1 MSRRL
6 RHPNHRITDNG
17 HYVCGFKRK
26 TDCYSGRVIEDGEGS
41 WLAVPGY
48 ATWDKQGQAIDH
60 KFGNLVRRKNSNDS
74 IS

>member
-1 MSRRL
+1 MKSRL

-26 TDCYSGRVIEDGEGS
+26 TDGYSGRVVEDGEGK

-48 ATWDKQGQAIDH
+48 ATFSKPSMRWRTGEFSDKIPRYQLYT
-60 KFGNLVRRKNSNDS
+60 F
-74 IS
+74 